1 MGDELEDT
9 FIELL
14 ASIDLDKYDH
24 TEAYLERSKRCTA
37 EFNLIKLLDNIKPL
51 VIITKKFHC
60 RYFAGLRYVLSDVR
74 DLINEKLSEQETGD
88 NFFLNIYLKYV

>member
-24 TEAYLERSKRCTA
+24 TKAYLEHSKRCTV
-37 EFNLIKLLDNIKPL
+37 EFNLIKLFSNIKPL

-88 NFFLNIYLKYV
+88 NFFSNIY